1 MYIMPKV
8 KSTKIRIDNTNYI
21 TYVLK
26 TYYNG
31 TYKFFTYQKNQA
43 SNCYFLVGVQS
54 GKCR

>member
-8 KSTKIRIDNTNYI
+8 KNTKIRIDNTNYI

-31 TYKFFTYQKNQA
+31 TYKFFTYQQNQT
-43 SNCYFLVGVQS
+43 SHCYFLVGVQS
-54 GKCR
+54 GRCR